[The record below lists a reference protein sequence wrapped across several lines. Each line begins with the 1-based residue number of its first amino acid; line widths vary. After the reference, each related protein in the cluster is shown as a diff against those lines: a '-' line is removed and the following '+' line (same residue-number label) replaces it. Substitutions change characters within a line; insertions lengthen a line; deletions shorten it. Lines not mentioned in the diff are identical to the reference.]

1 MVLACEYNNVGCAHA
16 PFPFVELRPTATQ
29 QLCGF
34 HYFAQMVDFY
44 TSPKYTV
51 QPGLQS
57 SRAVLKYLGLGAGGL
72 NPQAP

>member
-51 QPGLQS
+51 
-57 SRAVLKYLGLGAGGL
+57 
-72 NPQAP
+72 